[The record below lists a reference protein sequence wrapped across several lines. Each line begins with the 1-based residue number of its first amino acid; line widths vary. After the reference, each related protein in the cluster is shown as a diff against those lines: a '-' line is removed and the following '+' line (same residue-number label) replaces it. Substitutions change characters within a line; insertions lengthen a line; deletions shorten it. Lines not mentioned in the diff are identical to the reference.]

1 MKGKP
6 KQTINIVILPKLSV
20 INDALLLLKNIIKIK
35 LNNYNTNKD
44 PRFEQYILKI

>member
-20 INDALLLLKNIIKIK
+20 INDALLLLKIIK
-35 LNNYNTNKD
+35 
-44 PRFEQYILKI
+44 